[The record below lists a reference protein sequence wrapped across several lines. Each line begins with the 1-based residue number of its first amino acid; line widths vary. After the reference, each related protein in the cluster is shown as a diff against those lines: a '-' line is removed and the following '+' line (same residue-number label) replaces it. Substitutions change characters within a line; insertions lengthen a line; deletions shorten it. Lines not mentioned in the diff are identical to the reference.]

1 MANARGCVKN
11 GFNVVSRKSEA
22 SSPALALA
30 ANMPDFEMLSSEKIE
45 FNNGGEFIELSI
57 NLVKD
62 NGRETPYLRLAR
74 GYYSSEGEPRYKKG
88 GATLPIDREV
98 LNQLA
103 EALKVWDITDA
114 VKRKGAAGPAP
125 AKAAKG
131 KKPASDDDEA

>member
-1 MANARGCVKN
+1 MA
-11 GFNVVSRKSEA
+11 E
-22 SSPALALA
+22 
-30 ANMPDFEMLSSEKIE
+30 FEMISSQKVE

-62 NGRETPYLRLAR
+62 AGRESPYLRLAR

-98 LNQLA
+98 LDQLA
-103 EALKVWDITDA
+103 DALKNWDISDA

-125 AKAAKG
+125 PKPAAKG
-131 KKPASDDDEA
+131 KKAAAADDDE

>member
-1 MANARGCVKN
+1 
-11 GFNVVSRKSEA
+11 
-22 SSPALALA
+22 
-30 ANMPDFEMLSSEKIE
+30 MPDFEMLSSEKIE

-62 NGRETPYLRLAR
+62 NGRESPYLRLAR

-98 LNQLA
+98 LDQLA
-103 EALKVWDITDA
+103 DALKKWDISDA
-114 VKRKGAAGPAP
+114 VQRKSTAGPAP

-131 KKPASDDDEA
+131 KKAAAEDED